1 MAHEHHSHNHNHS
14 HNHTHNAN
22 KKALLS
28 SFILITVFMF
38 AEIIGGIVTNSLALL
53 SDAGHMFSDAVALGL
68 SLAAFKFGE
77 KAADQSKTYGYKRF
91 EILAAFLNG
100 LALIIIAIFIFYEA
114 YHRFFAP
121 PAVIGSG
128 MMIISILGLLIN
140 ILVAAI
146 LMRGDSHEN
155 LNMRS
160 ALLHVFGDL
169 LGSIGA
175 IVAALLIIFFGWNLA
190 DPIASVIVSFLVL
203 LSGIRILKDSI
214 HILMEGKPT
223 GIDMNKIIN
232 DFLTIDGVK
241 EVHDMH
247 IWAITSDFTALTAH
261 VKVTDNSDRETI
273 LTQMESYLQNNY
285 HLEHSTIQLESHS
298 KKCHHCN

>member
-1 MAHEHHSHNHNHS
+1 MAHEHHNHNHA
-14 HNHTHNAN
+14 HHAN
-22 KKALLS
+22 KKSLFL
-28 SFILITVFMF
+28 SFILIAIFMV
-38 AEIIGGIVTNSLALL
+38 AEIVGGLLTNSLALL

-100 LALIIIAIFIFYEA
+100 LALIIIALFIFYEA

-121 PAVIGSG
+121 PDVIGPG
-128 MMIISILGLLIN
+128 MMLISVLGLLIN
-140 ILVAAI
+140 ILVAVI
-146 LMRGDSHEN
+146 LMRGESHGN

-169 LGSIGA
+169 LGSVGA
-175 IVAALLIIFFGWNLA
+175 IIAALLIIFFGWNLA

-203 LSGIRILKDSI
+203 VSGFRILKDSI

-223 GIDMNKIIN
+223 SIDMDKITTDVLAIN
-232 DFLTIDGVK
+232 GVK
-241 EVHDMH
+241 EVHDLH

-261 VKVTDNSDRETI
+261 VKVTDDADRESI
-273 LTQMESYLQNNY
+273 LRQIENYLQTNY
-285 HLEHSTIQLESHS
+285 HLAHSTIQLESHS
-298 KKCHHCN
+298 KQCHHCN

>member
-1 MAHEHHSHNHNHS
+1 MAHEHHSHDHA
-14 HNHTHNAN
+14 HNAN
-22 KKALLS
+22 KKSLFL
-28 SFILITVFMF
+28 SFILIAVFMV
-38 AEIIGGIVTNSLALL
+38 AEIVGGLLTNSLALF

-100 LALIIIAIFIFYEA
+100 LALIVIALFIFYEA

-121 PAVIGSG
+121 PNVIGPG
-128 MMIISILGLLIN
+128 MMIISVLGLLIN
-140 ILVAAI
+140 ILVAVI
-146 LMRGDSHEN
+146 LMRGESHEN

-169 LGSIGA
+169 LGSVGA
-175 IVAALLIIFFGWNLA
+175 IIAALLIIFFGWNLA

-203 LSGIRILKDSI
+203 VSGFRILKDSI
-214 HILMEGKPT
+214 HILMEGKPAS
-223 GIDMNKIIN
+223 IDMDKITTDVLAIN
-232 DFLTIDGVK
+232 GVK
-241 EVHDMH
+241 EVHDLH
-247 IWAITSDFTALTAH
+247 IWAITSDFTALTVH
-261 VKVTDNSDRETI
+261 IKVADDADRESI
-273 LTQMESYLQNNY
+273 LTQIEKYLQANY

-298 KKCHHCN
+298 KQCHHCN